1 MIVSV
6 FVMENHL
13 LRKVQRRVKILETV
27 TERNWNN
34 SSTRRNK
41 HEQLY

>member
-1 MIVSV
+1 MIVSI
-6 FVMENHL
+6 FVMENQL
-13 LRKVQRRVKILETV
+13 LGKVQSQVKILETV